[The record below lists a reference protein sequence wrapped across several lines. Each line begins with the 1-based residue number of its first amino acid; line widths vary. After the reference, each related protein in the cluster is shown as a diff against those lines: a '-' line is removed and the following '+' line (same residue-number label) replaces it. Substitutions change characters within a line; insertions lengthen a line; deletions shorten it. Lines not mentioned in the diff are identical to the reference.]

1 MEFIMSTLPP
11 PSTKKFAGD
20 SLESKAYKIAED
32 LKDYLPVMNDRN
44 RLGYNL
50 FKFMRGEGDKPEI
63 LIKTLK
69 LKIENISQETL
80 TEMIKKELQR
90 IKD

>member
-1 MEFIMSTLPP
+1 MEIIMSTLPP
-11 PSTKKFAGD
+11 PKTEKFPED
-20 SLESKAYKIAED
+20 SLESKAYKIAKD

-50 FKFMRGEGDKPEI
+50 FKFLREEGDKPEI

-69 LKIENISQETL
+69 LRIENISPEELAERINQEL
-80 TEMIKKELQR
+80 KKIKQ
-90 IKD
+90 